1 MRDGE
6 PAGQMGLHAALA
18 PYYLLIALALLSQT
32 PPVKQIGKTLAWGL
46 DYPASSTALGFTV
59 KAEKSYAAIS
69 LISHPAPLLM
79 VSVIAGVAV
88 YGWSKRL
95 SPGSVRKAWEVTAR
109 QCVPTTVSIATMVMM
124 ALVMNDTGM
133 TSTLAKGIAPV
144 AGKLFP
150 LASPYIGVL
159 GCFMTGSNTN
169 SNVLFGAFQ
178 VETALALGVSTRI
191 MAAVQSAGG
200 SLGSAI
206 APAKVL
212 IGSTTVGLSGRED
225 LVMRK
230 AIPYCLLLVL
240 VLGVIA
246 WLSLYVLF
254 PQVL

>member
-1 MRDGE
+1 
-6 PAGQMGLHAALA
+6 MGLDRISLRMWLFAALPLVLLLVGLLKLRWSA
-18 PYYLLIALALLSQT
+18 PRAGALAWIAAMVVGAFVFGGSPFGLGLANAKGTSL
-32 PPVKQIGKTLAWGL
+32 TL
-46 DYPASSTALGFTV
+46 FV
-59 KAEKSYAAIS
+59 
-69 LISHPAPLLM
+69 
-79 VSVIAGVAV
+79 
-88 YGWSKRL
+88 
-95 SPGSVRKAWEVTAR
+95 VTIILAR
-109 QCVPTTVSIATMVMM
+109 
-124 ALVMNDTGM
+124 
-133 TSTLAKGIAPV
+133 GIAPI

-246 WLSLYVLF
+246 WLSLYILF